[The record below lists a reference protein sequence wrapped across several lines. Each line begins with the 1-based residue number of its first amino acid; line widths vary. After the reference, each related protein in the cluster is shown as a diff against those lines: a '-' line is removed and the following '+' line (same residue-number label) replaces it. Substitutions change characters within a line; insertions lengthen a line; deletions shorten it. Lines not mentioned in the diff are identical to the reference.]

1 LKVNP
6 HLVLI
11 QGRYNLYLLLQIKI
25 ILIDKKEILILKN
38 ITLWD
43 IMTGIVL
50 LAMLGLLIVFAQIFI
65 NPQTAFNPLP
75 PPTMIPTVDI
85 PTSTATL
92 RSLPP
97 TWTPEQVKNAQA
109 TLEATRSTLRPS
121 QTAPPSATAP
131 LIPIY
136 TFTAETNPTI
146 AKTAAPPLAPT
157 SPPQPTHTTI
167 STGIAAPTQPAEPTS
182 PPRPDN
188 PPAPTNQPAP
198 LSPTNTTPP
207 NPQPTSPN
215 PPGTAAIVWK
225 ATHETGD
232 IREWKEHGDFIR
244 QGTSAYYTMVT
255 SPTHSGNYAV
265 ALTIDTKG
273 SSNSGSYAAYLFYW
287 DQLPGDAYYYSAWYF
302 IPAGTQP
309 QDWWNVWQ
317 WKSTYNGNT
326 DSSVPMHVLDI
337 RQRATGQLS
346 LQLIYRPDLS
356 SKINYQ
362 QNIKYVPTDQWFHI
376 EAYYKKGTSNNGQV
390 IVWQDGTEI
399 FNLSGVQTTERDNT
413 VYWSVNHYTDYI
425 LPNPSS
431 IYIDDAAI
439 STQRLGPGY
448 VLP

>member
-1 LKVNP
+1 MMKKIAVWDILT
-6 HLVLI
+6 I
-11 QGRYNLYLLLQIKI
+11 FLLL
-25 ILIDKKEILILKN
+25 
-38 ITLWD
+38 ITLG
-43 IMTGIVL
+43 MIVL
-50 LAMLGLLIVFAQIFI
+50 FARVFI
-65 NPQTAFNPLP
+65 NPQTAFNPFP

-97 TWTPEQVKNAQA
+97 TWTPEQVKNVQA
-109 TLEATRSTLRPS
+109 TLEATRATLRPS
-121 QTAPPSATAP
+121 QTAPPSATP
-131 LIPIY
+131 PVIPIY
-136 TFTAETNPTI
+136 TFTAEINPTI

-157 SPPQPTHTTI
+157 SPPQPAHTAI
-167 STGIAAPTQPAEPTS
+167 STDIAAPTEPAEPTS
-182 PPRPDN
+182 APRPDN
-188 PPAPTNQPAP
+188 SPAPTNQPAP

-207 NPQPTSPN
+207 NPQPEPPQ
-215 PPGTAAIVWK
+215 PPGSAAIVWK
-225 ATHETGD
+225 ATHEIGN
-232 IREWKEHGDFIR
+232 ISEWQAHGDFLS
-244 QGTSAYYTMVT
+244 QGRGAYYTIIT
-255 SPTHSGNYAV
+255 SPVHTGNYAV
-265 ALTIDTKG
+265 SLTIDTKAY
-273 SSNSGSYAAYLFYW
+273 SSTGSYAAYLFYW
-287 DQLPGDAYYYSAWYF
+287 DQLPGNAYYYSAWYY
-302 IPAGTQP
+302 IPSETRP

-326 DSSVPMHVLDI
+326 DYSVPMHVLDI

-362 QNIKYVPTDQWFHI
+362 QNIKFVPTDQWFHI
-376 EAYYKKGTSNNGQV
+376 EAYYKEGFNFNGQV

-413 VYWSVNHYTDYI
+413 VYWSVNHYTDNI

-448 VLP
+448 VFP

>member
-1 LKVNP
+1 
-6 HLVLI
+6 
-11 QGRYNLYLLLQIKI
+11 
-25 ILIDKKEILILKN
+25 LIDKKEIWILKN

-43 IMTGIVL
+43 IMTGLVL

-65 NPQTAFNPLP
+65 NPQIAFNPLP